1 MVEDPDNDGK
11 KCPFKPGDQRTF
23 KLAGGKANLETCTK
37 ACADNSACVAFS
49 AQFGKWCIGC
59 KEALSDKHAGAKA
72 FKKSGQG
79 GDGDG
84 GDNNNDNND
93 KGKESAKEDEKGAV
107 ATKDDSKL
115 QQLYD
120 TW

>member
-37 ACADNSACVAFS
+37 ACADNKECVAFS

-59 KEALSDKHAGAKA
+59 KEELSEKHEGAKA
-72 FKKSGQG
+72 FKKSDEG
-79 GDGDG
+79 GDDDSEDDG
-84 GDNNNDNND
+84 KKGGK
-93 KGKESAKEDEKGAV
+93 KGKEKARKKAKEKVKAKE
-107 ATKDDSKL
+107 
-115 QQLYD
+115 
-120 TW
+120 